1 MKKII
6 IALLF
11 NVFCYSQ
18 NINGTYLSRFNS
30 FNNPNDQSKNF
41 FKQESNSIIIEIY
54 DFPETN
60 GSVTIMNK
68 DQEGET
74 FSLKYQITGSK
85 RTEKADSGI
94 YYFYP
99 AKMYMNNIPT
109 RTQCTIA
116 IHSNLDDVIIL
127 YEEAGTVAI
136 FGIKN

>member
-6 IALLF
+6 VAIIF
-11 NVFCYSQ
+11 HTICYSQ
-18 NINGTYLSRFNS
+18 NINGSYQSRFNS
-30 FNNPNDQSKNF
+30 FNNPNDTTKNF
-41 FKQESNSIIIEIY
+41 FKPELNTIIIDVY

-68 DQEGET
+68 DQDGET
-74 FSLKYQITGSK
+74 LSLKYQITGSK

-99 AKMYMNNIPT
+99 AKMYINNIPT

-116 IHSNLDDVIIL
+116 IHSNLDDIIIL
-127 YEEAGTVAI
+127 YTEAGTVAV